1 VSVGDLLRFA
11 ARGLSGHSLRT
22 ALSLLGVTVGVAAVV
37 ILTAVGEGA
46 RRYVVDQ
53 FAGLGT
59 NILIVIPGKTE
70 TSGAVG
76 AGGVPNDLTLEDAQA
91 IRRRVR
97 AARRVAPISMGTE
110 LVAYGERRRQVAIIG
125 TTHEYKDARQLEI
138 ALGGFLPE
146 EEMFRGSAVVVLGHK
161 AARELFRGEQ
171 PLGEVVRVGGFR
183 MRVIGVLAKQGVK
196 MGMDLDDL
204 AMVPVSTGMQ
214 MFNRTTL
221 FRILVQARSYADLE
235 SVKIAVR
242 DVLVERHEEEDITVI
257 TQDSVLS
264 SFTAI
269 LDALTLAVGA
279 IAAISLGVAGIGIM
293 NVMLVSVSE
302 RTREVGL
309 LKALGVGRRQILS
322 VFLAEASLI
331 SSLGGLVGLV
341 LGWLGVRILVGI
353 YPVFP
358 ASPPAWA
365 VGAALS
371 VSIGVG
377 ITFGLLPARRAS
389 RLDPVLALAGR

>member
-322 VFLAEASLI
+322 VFLAEAALI

>member
-1 VSVGDLLRFA
+1 LTAGDLIRFA
-11 ARGLSGHSLRT
+11 ARGLSGHGLRT
-22 ALSLLGVTVGVAAVV
+22 ALSLLGVTIGVAAVV

-46 RRYVVDQ
+46 RRYVIDQ

-59 NILIVIPGKTE
+59 NILIVVPGRTE

-76 AGGVPNDLTLEDAQA
+76 AGGVPNDLTLEDARA
-91 IRRRVR
+91 IQRAVP
-97 AARRVAPISMGTE
+97 AARRVAPLCMGTE
-110 LVAYGERRRQVAIIG
+110 QVAYGERRRQVAIIG

-138 ALGGFLPE
+138 MLGQFLPE

-161 AARELFRGEQ
+161 VARELFSGQQ
-171 PLGEVVRVGGFR
+171 PVGEVVRVGGFR

-196 MGMDLDDL
+196 MGMDFDDL

-214 MFNRTTL
+214 MFNRGSL
-221 FRILVQARSYADLE
+221 FRILIQAHSHADLD
-235 SVKIAVR
+235 SVQSAVT
-242 DVLVERHEEEDITVI
+242 DVLIERHDEEDITVI

-264 SFTAI
+264 TFTAI
-269 LDALTLAVGA
+269 LDALTLGVGA
-279 IAAISLGVAGIGIM
+279 IAAISLSVAGIGIM

-309 LKALGVGRRQILS
+309 LKALGVDRRQILS
-322 VFLAEASLI
+322 LFLTEAALI
-331 SSLGGLVGLV
+331 SSLGGVAGLAI
-341 LGWLGVRILVGI
+341 GWLGVRLLVGLF
-353 YPVFP
+353 PAFP
-358 ASPPAWA
+358 ASPPTWA
-365 VGAALS
+365 VVAALV

-377 ITFGLLPARRAS
+377 VTFGLLPARRAS

>member
-1 VSVGDLLRFA
+1 
-11 ARGLSGHSLRT
+11 
-22 ALSLLGVTVGVAAVV
+22 
-37 ILTAVGEGA
+37 
-46 RRYVVDQ
+46 
-53 FAGLGT
+53 
-59 NILIVIPGKTE
+59 
-70 TSGAVG
+70 
-76 AGGVPNDLTLEDAQA
+76 
-91 IRRRVR
+91 
-97 AARRVAPISMGTE
+97 
-110 LVAYGERRRQVAIIG
+110 
-125 TTHEYKDARQLEI
+125 
-138 ALGGFLPE
+138 
-146 EEMFRGSAVVVLGHK
+146 
-161 AARELFRGEQ
+161 
-171 PLGEVVRVGGFR
+171 
-183 MRVIGVLAKQGVK
+183 MRVIGVLAVQGVK
-196 MGMDLDDL
+196 MGMDFDDL

-221 FRILVQARSYADLE
+221 FRILVQALSYADLE

-242 DVLVERHEEEDITVI
+242 DVLIERHEEEDITVI

-322 VFLAEASLI
+322 VFLAEAALI
-331 SSLGGLVGLV
+331 SSLGGLVGLI
-341 LGWLGVRILVGI
+341 LGWLGVRILVGF